1 VNPGPQNSTGGSSAV
16 PPDERLRQSGLR
28 LMMAIAATLRVGRAY
43 NAQNQVFLNQLEN
56 LLEHVRPIM
65 QQSGEAV
72 LVAHDSDLYLNGVR
86 IPINK
91 SSFAYQK
98 TVLDLFE
105 RLAISGI
112 RFEPG
117 VTAQETSRMFSLFL
131 KPDGP
136 TGRAL
141 LAATEAEGM
150 TEMTVILHASVD
162 PSATREGGEGAADA
176 VAAEQMA
183 NQIYE
188 PRIEA
193 LEVSGRRRQSAAVQ
207 GARLLLMPTSLQ
219 TTLEVRHAK
228 RVVQPL
234 VEGVSLSEPVV
245 VGLSTLSQRDEY
257 TYAHAVNVC
266 GIAVA
271 IGHFL
276 GLDRRALSDL
286 GVAALLHDVGK
297 QAVGGSITN
306 DLERFT
312 PEERAAAERHPV
324 EGLKLLARST
334 SLNPTTLNCMRV
346 ALEHHVSA
354 GEGYPALPEGWRP
367 SLLSQIVSVS
377 DCYISLQSRLSETA
391 PPVSPTEALGM
402 MLGPLARRFEPALL
416 WALVR
421 SVGFY
426 PAGQVVELDDGSTG
440 IVLAPNSEDPGR
452 PHVRVMLGPVGT
464 RLPVDRQTEYRPLPA
479 DRSVRRA
486 IKIADYPDGMT
497 HLADGEPQ
505 QQAA

>member
-1 VNPGPQNSTGGSSAV
+1 MISGPTNAAGGSAI

-43 NAQNQVFLNQLEN
+43 NAQNQVFVNQLEN
-56 LLEHVRPIM
+56 LLEHVRPII

-86 IPINK
+86 IPVNK
-91 SSFAYQK
+91 SSFAFQK
-98 TVLDLFE
+98 TVLELFE
-105 RLAISGI
+105 RLAISGL
-112 RFEPG
+112 RFESG
-117 VTAQETSRMFSLFL
+117 VTARETSRLFSLFL
-131 KPDGP
+131 TSEGP

-141 LAATEAEGM
+141 LAATEAEGLAGVA
-150 TEMTVILHASVD
+150 VILHASVD
-162 PSATREGGEGAADA
+162 PSATRDGAGGAADA
-176 VAAEQMA
+176 TEAELVA

-193 LEVSGRRRQSAAVQ
+193 LEVTGRRRQSAAVQ

-245 VGLSTLSQRDEY
+245 VGLSSLSQRDEY

-297 QAVGGSITN
+297 QAVAEAITN
-306 DLERFT
+306 DMEKFT
-312 PEERAAAERHPV
+312 PEEKAAAERHPI

-346 ALEHHVSA
+346 ALEHHAS
-354 GEGYPALPEGWRP
+354 GEGGYPVLPQDWQP
-367 SLLSQIVSVS
+367 SLLSQIVGVG
-377 DCYISLQSRLSETA
+377 DCFISLQSRLSETA

-402 MLGPLARRFEPALL
+402 MLGPLRRRFDPALL

-426 PAGQVVELDDGSTG
+426 PAGQVVELDDGSVGT
-440 IVLAPNSEDPGR
+440 VLAPNAEDPAR
-452 PHVRVMLGPVGT
+452 PHLRVVLSTVGA
-464 RLPVDRQTEYRPLPA
+464 RLPADRQIEYRPLPP

-486 IKIADYPDGMT
+486 FRIADYPDGV
-497 HLADGEPQ
+497 LRRGDEEPQ